1 MSFLTDLYH
10 GNFSNLGN
18 DLTHAPSS
26 FVNHPTEML
35 EAGGLALGAA
45 LPFALPEIGAAAGG
59 LGGLFG
65 FGGDASAIAAGEAAG
80 GDALAFT
87 GEAAGAETGGGQSAI
102 SALLGQ
108 TGDTAAGGDGFG
120 SFYTATGLN
129 PGMTDPNAFSTGNAL
144 AGVGDGNLGGVSGGV
159 DPIASST
166 TYEAPTTA
174 GADGDPLSVAGQ
186 GGKGAGPTSFMDKLT
201 SGIANAP
208 GNAVD
213 SLAKNP
219 LGIAAAGTGLAL
231 NMLNNKPNPNIANLQ
246 GQANQLTA
254 QGQQFMSFLQ
264 NGSLPPAL
272 KASVDQAANA
282 AKARIIANHAANGQS
297 TDPSQNSALAQE
309 LAAADQN
316 ALVAVGQL
324 GEQLFTAGQSEIGLS
339 SQIYQKLIAIDQQ
352 QSASQGKAIAN
363 FASALGT
370 GSVSRAA
377 A

>member
-26 FVNHPTEML
+26 FINHPTEML

-87 GEAAGAETGGGQSAI
+87 GEAAGADAAGSGQSAI
-102 SALLGQ
+102 SSLLAG
-108 TGDTAAGGDGFG
+108 TGDSGLPASATSSMGTFGDVGLGTPGNVGFDTSGLAGGGTQDV
-120 SFYTATGLN
+120 T
-129 PGMTDPNAFSTGNAL
+129 AL
-144 AGVGDGNLGGVSGGV
+144 AGNDVA
-159 DPIASST
+159 ASST
-166 TYEAPTTA
+166 STDAEPFSAA
-174 GADGDPLSVAGQ
+174 GT
-186 GGKGAGPTSFMDKLT
+186 GGKGAGPTSFMDTLT

-282 AKARIIANHAANGQS
+282 AKAHIIANHAANGQS

-352 QSASQGKAIAN
+352 QSASQGKAIAS
-363 FASALGT
+363 FAAALGSGASSGRST
-370 GSVSRAA
+370 TTTVQNG
-377 A
+377 

>member
-26 FVNHPTEML
+26 FINHPTEML

-87 GEAAGAETGGGQSAI
+87 GEAAGADAAGSGQSAI
-102 SALLGQ
+102 SSLLAG
-108 TGDTAAGGDGFG
+108 TGDSGLPASATSSMGTFGDVGLGTPGNVGFDTSGLAGGGTQDATAAFSNGDV
-120 SFYTATGLN
+120 A
-129 PGMTDPNAFSTGNAL
+129 
-144 AGVGDGNLGGVSGGV
+144 
-159 DPIASST
+159 ASST
-166 TYEAPTTA
+166 STGPVPDAVG
-174 GADGDPLSVAGQ
+174 GA
-186 GGKGAGPTSFMDKLT
+186 KGAGRTSFMDTLT

-316 ALVAVGQL
+316 ALIAVGQL

-339 SQIYQKLIAIDQQ
+339 SQIYQKLITIDQQ
-352 QSASQGKAIAN
+352 QSASQGKAIAS
-363 FASALGT
+363 FAAALGSGASSGRST
-370 GSVSRAA
+370 TTTVQNG
-377 A
+377 